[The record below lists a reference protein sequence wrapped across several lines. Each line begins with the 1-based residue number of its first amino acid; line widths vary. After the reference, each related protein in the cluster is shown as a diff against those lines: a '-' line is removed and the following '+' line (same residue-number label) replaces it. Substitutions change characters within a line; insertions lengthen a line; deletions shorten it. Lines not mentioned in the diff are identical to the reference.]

1 VSTETRAVKVLVV
14 EDDQSLRVVI
24 RMILENAGH
33 EVAEARNGR
42 AALESIEGG
51 MPDVVLADMRMPIM
65 NGAELV
71 GHLRSDPRTASI
83 PVVLMSGLLT
93 DSDGSGVADAIVAK
107 PFEPADLLLAITRL
121 VGPRAVD

>member
-1 VSTETRAVKVLVV
+1 MKVLIV

-42 AALESIEGG
+42 AALESIESG
-51 MPDVVLADMRMPIM
+51 MPDVILADMRMPIM
-65 NGAELV
+65 NGVELV
-71 GHLRSDPRTASI
+71 GHIRANPRTASI

-93 DSDGSGVADAIVAK
+93 DSDGSSVADAIVAK
-107 PFEPADLLLAITRL
+107 PFEPADLLGAITRL
-121 VGPRAVD
+121 IGPRAAD